1 MKIEFTKEKLDILK
15 QNLKLNSN
23 YYSIANLTL
32 DNKLF
37 LHSNL
42 EIIEFKDEIDWGY
55 EHKTSPKTY
64 QVYIHSLSF
73 LNPLLYLYETT
84 KELKYLKKVEKE
96 IKRWLNYSEISDNGN
111 IWAEQA
117 VANRLITLMYFLF
130 FINKTS
136 INYNRLLHII
146 ERHLNFLSNPIHY
159 KENNHGLM
167 MDRALLL
174 TSIFLKNNNQKTFY
188 LDVAKNRIEKLI
200 LRDFSYQGVHL
211 ENSPEYHILVLK
223 LIKQVINL
231 FKILEYKLDY
241 RIIDI
246 LKKAENYLPHIV
258 NHKQELPLIGDTALN
273 YIKENKCYNDFIDYE
288 AGICI
293 FNNEDL
299 KSTLIFN
306 SGFKNKAHKHRDDL
320 SFIYSINGHNLFT
333 DGGKLSYDYE
343 SKLVKHIRSPLAH
356 NAFTIRG
363 LEYSILDNNLSKII
377 TTFSTEDYKYVVGEM
392 KFNEKILK
400 RHLILFNEG
409 HIIIVDQGKSVKE
422 EEWIQNFL
430 LDDAVQINKMEAK
443 LLNIK
448 HNDLEYHI
456 DFLTMNSDIRVFF
469 GKKNNAFIS
478 KKFNETTDCYRI
490 ENVKFGKDCSFLT
503 TIFPKSSQSYE
514 IKLENSSLIFI
525 DSNKTITVPLQCS
538 GFEDTIARE

>member
-1 MKIEFTKEKLDILK
+1 MYHVIIWRSILKIEFTKEKLDILK

-23 YYSIANLTL
+23 SYSIANLTL

-73 LNPLLYLYETT
+73 LHPLLYLYETT

-146 ERHLNFLSNPIHY
+146 ERHLNFLSNPINY

-241 RIIDI
+241 GIIDI

-258 NHKQELPLIGDTALN
+258 NHKQELPL
-273 YIKENKCYNDFIDYE
+273 
-288 AGICI
+288 
-293 FNNEDL
+293 
-299 KSTLIFN
+299 
-306 SGFKNKAHKHRDDL
+306 
-320 SFIYSINGHNLFT
+320 
-333 DGGKLSYDYE
+333 
-343 SKLVKHIRSPLAH
+343 
-356 NAFTIRG
+356 
-363 LEYSILDNNLSKII
+363 
-377 TTFSTEDYKYVVGEM
+377 
-392 KFNEKILK
+392 
-400 RHLILFNEG
+400 
-409 HIIIVDQGKSVKE
+409 
-422 EEWIQNFL
+422 
-430 LDDAVQINKMEAK
+430 
-443 LLNIK
+443 
-448 HNDLEYHI
+448 
-456 DFLTMNSDIRVFF
+456 
-469 GKKNNAFIS
+469 
-478 KKFNETTDCYRI
+478 
-490 ENVKFGKDCSFLT
+490 
-503 TIFPKSSQSYE
+503 
-514 IKLENSSLIFI
+514 
-525 DSNKTITVPLQCS
+525 
-538 GFEDTIARE
+538 